1 MGKKILLTLAITFL
15 LVLSLFSFFQVVKLA
30 KAVPTIP
37 PDTVWHIE
45 QPKNASYDTNY
56 VAINFTVETNL
67 GLLYYYS
74 LDGQEKQEIG
84 TKTISTVPLPEYPPF
99 IDGSLWTRRTF
110 QAVPTQ
116 LPYLSKGN
124 HTLTI
129 YQIYPRSIEEPEKG
143 NIVSQAL
150 MNFEI
155 TSSLPEGSPPPLTN
169 PSTSP
174 QLINQSKT
182 PNSIFSDYW
191 LNQTFF
197 GVIVILIFI
206 GVLSL
211 LVVVY
216 HKKRKGNVVKNH

>member
-1 MGKKILLTLAITFL
+1 MGKKILLTLAITIF
-15 LVLSLFSFFQVVKLA
+15 LVLSLFSYFQAVKLA

-45 QPKNASYDTNY
+45 QPQNASYDTNY

-67 GLLYYYS
+67 GLLYFYS

-99 IDGSLWTRRTF
+99 MDGSLWTRRTF

-143 NIVSQAL
+143 NIVSQTL

-169 PSTSP
+169 PSSSP
-174 QLINQSKT
+174 QPSII

-191 LNQTFF
+191 LNHTFL
-197 GVIVILIFI
+197 GAIVILILI

-211 LVVVY
+211 LAVVVF
-216 HKKRKGNVVKNH
+216 HKRKSDSVKKV